1 MDPIF
6 KDEYTEFDRD
16 LNTVQRMSLVI
27 MSKKILFMFMIS
39 TPLYWYFLALIT
51 KN

>member
-27 MSKKILFMFMIS
+27 MSKKILFMIS